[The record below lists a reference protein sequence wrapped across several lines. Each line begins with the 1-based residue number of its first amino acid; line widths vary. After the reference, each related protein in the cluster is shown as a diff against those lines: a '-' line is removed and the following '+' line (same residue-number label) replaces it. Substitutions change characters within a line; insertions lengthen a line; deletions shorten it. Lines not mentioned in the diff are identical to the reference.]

1 MNLHKL
7 ILIVPNK
14 HLSRKI
20 LLTDL
25 ALKLLPCVLNR
36 VIRMLLSDF
45 TFGPLLQAGE
55 VDVLLIAFT
64 VARRDKV
71 VLVKGSLKA
80 V

>member
-25 ALKLLPCVLNR
+25 ALELLPSVLNR

-55 VDVLLIAFT
+55 VDVLLIAFA
-64 VARRDKV
+64 VAGRDKV
-71 VLVKGSLKA
+71 VLIE
-80 V
+80 